1 MAGMDDCE
9 VCEGVSQGGLWEM

>member
-9 VCEGVSQGGLWEM
+9 VCASVSQEGLWEM